1 MSLLVITR
9 ASNSFTFAAICLPSY
24 SLCSHKTV
32 ANSKAQSSEFRQ
44 PVENSLTILSPQM
57 CRAMEWKSSI
67 IFPTKHVNNILFAI
81 NNKK

>member
-1 MSLLVITR
+1 MSLPEP
-9 ASNSFTFAAICLPSY
+9 AIV
-24 SLCSHKTV
+24 SHLQQFVSPAIRSVPISKTV